1 MKHNLRKDRGGYSL
15 ILLIISIIF
24 LVISFALLLIT
35 KTEWKDVYAAACSIA
50 GGVIGGVITLEG
62 VKRTI
67 LAQREITLEGV
78 KETIEAQRNIESQK
92 LIPHKLVKL
101 HQLEDKID
109 NFSTSLFKIPI
120 ARDNLQNNK
129 AKPRKELIE
138 LIKSEHDRL
147 YKLHDIII
155 KNEYEFIEVTSQ
167 VDIDTYKKLTSYIR
181 ELKLRLAKALHNYES
196 LDFLAEDTYKD
207 VEDKVIIEYIEWFIE
222 QLSEFGE
229 WAIET
234 LEELLITIPLKL
246 EQYEKEML

>member
-1 MKHNLRKDRGGYSL
+1 MKHNLRKESGGYTL
-15 ILLIISIIF
+15 ILLLISIIF
-24 LVISFALLLIT
+24 LVISFALLLKA

-78 KETIEAQRNIESQK
+78 KETIEAQRSIESQK

-155 KNEYEFIEVTSQ
+155 KNEYEFIEVSSQ

-181 ELKLRLAKALHNYES
+181 ELKLRLAKALHNYDS
-196 LDFLAEDTYKD
+196 LDFLAEDTYKN

-234 LEELLITIPLKL
+234 LEELLIIIPSKL